1 MLLFWR
7 LRIWPIHF
15 HLRFLMVSVMG
26 SWLVRS
32 HNSMLVIF
40 SGHLICRICRRHL
53 LTKTCRSCSLS
64 LVCFQ
69 VSEPYSRTD
78 LTLVSNILSL
88 VFLLMFLLLQIG
100 LRVIKACLA
109 LPGLAMMSSLA
120 PPFFETMLP
129 RYVKLFTSS
138 KDLPLSMMAAVLC
151 MFILS
156 DLVLLMLISR
166 PVDFAVTNKADVF
179 CWMC

>member
-1 MLLFWR
+1 MSVDKSSALTLWYVSMWWLVYPCGFQSNAFLVMLLFWR

-53 LTKTCRSCSLS
+53 LTKTCRSCSFS

-78 LTLVSNILSL
+78 LTYVSNILSL
-88 VFLLMFLLLQIG
+88 FFLMMCLLLQID
-100 LRVIKACLA
+100 LRVLKHVWLCQV
-109 LPGLAMMSSLA
+109 SL
-120 PPFFETMLP
+120 
-129 RYVKLFTSS
+129 
-138 KDLPLSMMAAVLC
+138 
-151 MFILS
+151 
-156 DLVLLMLISR
+156 
-166 PVDFAVTNKADVF
+166 
-179 CWMC
+179 